1 VQILK
6 LIAVFSVLTSVFY
19 GCANT
24 PSAPAGRSQG
34 ERTPEF
40 SVSQV
45 LGNDVIQGPNYR
57 LAERVSVRE
66 YQYVFLIRSDF
77 GEITA
82 QGRDMLGLRLREF
95 KSIEAAQKLSKDP
108 LIAEGILA
116 PLKDTEKGLQLI
128 MTEPFESLERTPEGL
143 EHIVD
148 QYVDPADQRAG
159 SPDRRKL
166 ATKLGCDPETSN
178 PVLKKLLD
186 EMTLELFAGS
196 FVTQAAMSFVPG
208 LSLPATTAKMKELI
222 VNKPPSAINKEIE
235 GELEAAG
242 VEKSIRSGFRYS
254 AVFTTIQRLQLMEQ
268 FRALEDVQNRAALI
282 EVAAKAHAEAEALSS
297 IRKGIML
304 TDIHKRQ
311 PIRLLKFV
319 GLFPLAVLE
328 NGTHVLICPYDYVMI
343 TQEVD
348 EYFDSYRVSN
358 PNVTTVLVT
367 AGRVSSA
374 MLTMAKSV
382 HIRIVEEGLKGDR

>member
-1 VQILK
+1 MQTLK
-6 LIAVFSVLTSVFY
+6 LMIVFSILTSVFY

-40 SVSQV
+40 SVNQV
-45 LGNDVIQGPNYR
+45 LGNDIIQGGNYR
-57 LAERVSVRE
+57 LAERVSVQE
-66 YQYVFLIRSDF
+66 YQYVFMIRSDF

-82 QGRDMLGLRLREF
+82 QGRDMLGLRLREL
-95 KSIEAAQKLSKDP
+95 KSIETAQKLSKDP
-108 LIAEGILA
+108 LIVEGILA

-128 MTEPFESLERTPEGL
+128 INDPFESLERTPEGL
-143 EHIVD
+143 ELMVD

-159 SPDRRKL
+159 PPDRRKL
-166 ATKLGCDPETSN
+166 ATKLDCDPETSN

-196 FVTQAAMSFVPG
+196 IVTQAAMSFVPG
-208 LSLPATTAKMKELI
+208 LSIPAMTAKMKELI
-222 VNKPPSAINKEIE
+222 VNKPPSAINKDID

-242 VEKSIRSGFRYS
+242 VEKSSRTRFRYS
-254 AVFTTIQRLQLMEQ
+254 PVFTTIQRLQLMDQ
-268 FRALEDVQNRAALI
+268 FRALENIRNCADLI
-282 EVAAKAHAEAEALSS
+282 EAAAEAHTEAEALSS
-297 IRKGIML
+297 IRKGKML
-304 TDIHKRQ
+304 ADIHKRH

-328 NGTHVLICPYDYVMI
+328 NGTHVLICPYDYVTI

-348 EYFDSYRVSN
+348 EYFDTYRVSN
-358 PNVTTVLVT
+358 PNAAAVLVT
-367 AGRVSSA
+367 AGRVSPA
-374 MLTMAKSV
+374 VLTMAKSAR
-382 HIRIVEEGLKGDR
+382 IRIVEERSFTGD